1 MTIIILRDF
10 LMVNYDCTLA
20 EMGPEEI
27 KEANRLMWAVKGMLI
42 PDEYSR
48 EDVHRVL
55 KGYLKRLWGNNEF
68 YLHLESFEEVWNI
81 HGKRKVSL
89 YK

>member
-1 MTIIILRDF
+1 MINYNATIE
-10 LMVNYDCTLA
+10 

-42 PDEYSR
+42 PDGYSIK
-48 EDVHRVL
+48 DVHGVLNGYFKRVWCNCSPTQFEGFEDAWV
-55 KGYLKRLWGNNEF
+55 K
-68 YLHLESFEEVWNI
+68 ESE
-81 HGKRKVSL
+81 RKINL